1 MKQTI
6 MLVIVTAMIIV
17 GGIWENNYL
26 NTSSQ
31 YFLSDINY
39 SKNAVNN
46 NDFELAKKHFK
57 ETEDTWNSMQGVWN
71 ILLDHSEIDKIE
83 EAMDKYKTYIEY
95 ENGEQ
100 AMVYANV
107 LDNNLRHIV
116 ETEKINV
123 YNIF

>member
-6 MLVIVTAMIIV
+6 MLIIVTAMIII

-26 NTSSQ
+26 NVSSQ
-31 YFLSDINY
+31 YFLADINY

-46 NDFELAKKHFK
+46 NDFDLAKKHF
-57 ETEDTWNSMQGVWN
+57 EATENTWDSIQGVWN
-71 ILLDHSEIDKIE
+71 ILLDHAEIDKIE
-83 EAMDKYKTYIEY
+83 EAMNKYKTYIEY
-95 ENGEQ
+95 KNKEQ

-107 LDNNLRHIV
+107 LDDNLRHVV
-116 ETEKINV
+116 ETEKINL